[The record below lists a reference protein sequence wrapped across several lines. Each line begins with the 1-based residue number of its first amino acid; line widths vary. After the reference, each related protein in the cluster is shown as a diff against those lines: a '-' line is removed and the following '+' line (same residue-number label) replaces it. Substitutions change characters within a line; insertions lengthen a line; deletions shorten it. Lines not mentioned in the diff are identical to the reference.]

1 MTALTELFGGAS
13 MGRFHGVISPMRHPQ
28 NSPQNPMT
36 RWTFGRDSAN
46 LGVKKSLW
54 QGARCSQRISALLKP
69 DFFYWRSVGLP
80 PLDNFDGLGIA
91 RRVAHGTL

>member
-1 MTALTELFGGAS
+1 MMALTELFGGAS
-13 MGRFHGVISPMRHPQ
+13 MGRFHGVISPVRHPQ
-28 NSPQNPMT
+28 NSPQTPLT

-54 QGARCSQRISALLKP
+54 QGARCSQRISAHLSH
-69 DFFYWRSVGLP
+69 FRRSAGSP